1 MRDLI
6 RSMVNLSVA
15 MPLLAMKQAG
25 QLWRGRGSTD
35 SLSGDLD
42 SLTDA
47 VSGQL
52 EGTAKDVFEG
62 GERLQSQ
69 IFGGAEA
76 RTPAEAAPERA
87 ETEKSLE
94 REPVEGRSGDLDLRS
109 FVVLGEGLAAGFGD
123 FSLAE
128 EYQRESFP
136 AQLARQMGASL
147 SQPRIESPGLGDAP
161 GFQPLPVMVPAL
173 MQTTALSDFPPA
185 GAPRNLAL
193 PGYRV
198 ADALSLRPGAPI
210 VHQEDARQTLAN
222 LVLGLP
228 GLLNGVSEEL
238 PTQLEQAV
246 AHQPTLAL
254 VALGFTEVLK
264 AAVAGRPDEI
274 PTAEAF
280 RGDYEKLVSKLAGT
294 GSRVLLL
301 TIPDP
306 IDTAY
311 FSSLDSAAA
320 NLRVTPSI
328 LAGAFG
334 LDNDDVVSVPA
345 LMEMGC
351 QLLSE
356 TIGPLPDGGILK
368 GSVGAEI
375 GERVRSLND
384 AIRAVAQ
391 QHNAEVFDL
400 AALYKKVAADG
411 VMVCGRRL
419 SADFLG
425 GFYLLNG
432 YYPGATGHAVIANAI
447 LEQLNRDHGASFR
460 SIDLE
465 SVRRRDPA
473 AGHRPAGGPVLSGK
487 QLRAAA
493 GAGVTEVA
501 NRRADAPASTARRS
515 AKGQAKGAARSH
527 AQPGARLELP
537 PGHEQTLPLAKT
549 ASYFGDSIRAAH
561 CRNENEQV
569 FGSGRE
575 QLFGGLAMV
584 DSHLSGEIHI
594 RFGEPKDDVTHFEV
608 RHGKLDGDNGTL
620 TAPQFFKLPA
630 LRNQVSDD
638 AKLVS
643 SGDLNLATGE
653 VTNLKYAVGFFNTAL
668 LALMRVNP
676 KLPVAAM
683 EFPGLYGSA
692 DAKFE
697 QRADGLLDFTFYGT
711 TFLPL
716 GGAIEGDPVRF
727 PLPLAGPSLEFAS
740 ITAPGTS
747 LHPHLHLSTK
757 EPEPAPDPALVPEIP
772 VNTVREYTIFTRQT
786 SFGDKFTLHSPE
798 LAGDPTGRSHL
809 LGRVQ
814 VQFGPASGD
823 SVPVAISCLNP
834 GGMLTEPTPS
844 PLADVFPGRLPPS
857 PVGHNEF
864 LRFATRTYYLDAL
877 TCIDDP
883 FDLSVGN
890 VSRASGRLL
899 SDLLHRALIGQ
910 NLFYALIRVEPRTP
924 KSSFFFR
931 GPAHFEKGKD
941 GRSVLRF
948 AGQVKVPYPEGYLF
962 PSPDMA
968 KGVVIGP
975 HSQLDPFYWIQAMQH
990 DRATDAVLSGS
1001 ASNVVSSAHEQFS
1014 YKYEIGGDPART
1026 KPVFE
1031 YTNHTVD
1038 GVFRL
1043 KSLAWVGF
1051 SNSRGAGR
1059 EGGGYDTVSLTGF
1072 GTWSRDE
1079 TGGLHL
1085 VSAQICEAA
1094 TAPYV
1099 SIQIGGGR
1107 VSNVNTKPP
1116 KLDDVRP

>member
-25 QLWRGRGSTD
+25 ELWRGRGTTD
-35 SLSGDLD
+35 AVTGDLD
-42 SLTDA
+42 TLTDA
-47 VSGQL
+47 VKGQL

-69 IFGGAEA
+69 IFGGTQPKASA
-76 RTPAEAAPERA
+76 AAAPEKGETAKNSDPSPA
-87 ETEKSLE
+87 E
-94 REPVEGRSGDLDLRS
+94 VRSGDLDLRS

-136 AQLARQMGASL
+136 AQLAGQMGASL
-147 SQPRIESPGLGDAP
+147 SQPNIESPGLGDAP
-161 GFQPLPVMVPAL
+161 GFQRLPVMVPAL
-173 MQTTALSDFPPA
+173 MQTTALGCFPPA

-198 ADALSLRPGAPI
+198 GDAVALRPVAPI
-210 VHQEDARQTLAN
+210 VHQGDARQTLAN
-222 LVLGLP
+222 LALGLP
-228 GLLNGVSEEL
+228 ELLEGSQATL
-238 PTQLEQAV
+238 PTQLERAV
-246 AHQPTLAL
+246 AHQPTFAL
-254 VALGFTEVLK
+254 VALGFYEVLE
-264 AAVAGRPDEI
+264 AAVAGRPEDI
-274 PTAEAF
+274 PEAGAF
-280 RGDYEKLVSKLAGT
+280 GGDYGKVVAQLTAT
-294 GSRVLLL
+294 GARVLLL
-301 TIPDP
+301 TVPDP

-311 FSSLDSAAA
+311 FSRLDSAAA
-320 NLRVTPSI
+320 NLKVTPSI
-328 LAGAFG
+328 LAEAFG
-334 LDNDDVVSVPA
+334 LANDDRISVPA

-356 TIGPLPDGGILK
+356 TIGPLPDAGILK
-368 GSVGAEI
+368 GSVAEEI
-375 GERVRSLND
+375 GARVRGLND
-384 AIRAVAQ
+384 TIRELAAE
-391 QHNAEVFDL
+391 HKAEVFDL
-400 AALYKKVAADG
+400 AALYKKVAEHG
-411 VMVCGRRL
+411 VEVGGRRL
-419 SADFLG
+419 TAHFLG

-432 YYPGATGHAVIANAI
+432 YYPGATGHAVIASAI

-460 SIDLE
+460 PIDLE
-465 SVRRRDPA
+465 AVLRRDPA

-487 QLRAAA
+487 KLRAAA

-501 NRRADAPASTARRS
+501 NSRADTPASSARRS

-527 AQPGARLELP
+527 AKPGARLELP
-537 PGHEQTLPLAKT
+537 PGLEQTLPLSKA

-561 CRNENEQV
+561 CRQENEQV

-575 QLFGGLAMV
+575 QLFGGLAMS
-584 DSHLSGEIHI
+584 DSHLSGDIQI
-594 RFGEPKDDVTHFEV
+594 RFTEPQDDVTHFEV
-608 RHGKLDGDNGTL
+608 RHGRLAGEPGL
-620 TAPQFFKLPA
+620 LAAPQFFRLPS
-630 LRNQVSDD
+630 LRNEVRDD
-638 AKLVS
+638 ATLVS
-643 SGDLNLATGE
+643 SGDLNLASGE

-676 KLPVAAM
+676 KLPVAAI

-692 DAKFE
+692 AAKFE
-697 QRADGLLDFTFYGT
+697 PRADGLLDFTFYGT

-716 GGAIEGDPVRF
+716 GGALEGDPVRF

-757 EPEPAPDPALVPEIP
+757 EPEPAADPALVPEIP
-772 VNTVREYTIFTRQT
+772 VNTVREYTICTRQT
-786 SFGDKFTLHSPE
+786 SFGDKFTLNSPE

-814 VQFGPASGD
+814 VQFGPQSGD

-890 VSRASGRLL
+890 VSRSSGRFL

-910 NLFYALIRVEPRTP
+910 NLFYALLRVEPRTP
-924 KSSFFFR
+924 KSSFHFR
-931 GPAHFEKGKD
+931 GPAHFEKGAD
-941 GRSVLRF
+941 GRSMLRF
-948 AGQVKVPYPEGYLF
+948 AGLVNVPYPEGYLF

-975 HSQLDPFYWIQAMQH
+975 DSVLDPFYWIQAMQH
-990 DRATDAVLSGS
+990 ERATDAVLSGS
-1001 ASNVVSSAHEQFS
+1001 ASNVVSSANEQFS
-1014 YKYEIGGDPART
+1014 YTYEMGGDPAKT

-1031 YTNHTVD
+1031 YTNHTVG

-1043 KSLAWVGF
+1043 KSLTWVGF
-1051 SNSRGAGR
+1051 TNSRGAGR
-1059 EGGGYDTVSLTGF
+1059 EGGGHDTVTFAGF
-1072 GTWSRDE
+1072 GTWSRDAS
-1079 TGGLHL
+1079 GGLHL
-1085 VSAQICEAA
+1085 VCAQICEAA
-1094 TAPYV
+1094 ATPYV
-1099 SIQIGGGR
+1099 SIQIGSGR

-1116 KLDDVRP
+1116 KLEDVRP